1 MIDYGA
7 APKSDEL
14 EVALFGPGYGEA
26 IAVHLGEQ
34 NWMLVD
40 SCLDPATR
48 EPAVETYLN
57 QIGVDPSA
65 VRVIVASHWHD
76 DHVRGLSR
84 LVQVY
89 SAAELQIASV
99 FSDPEAQAFLA
110 TFNGN
115 AEAKLTRGTGELFR
129 AVSLSK
135 NTYHVH
141 QRSTILDIS
150 LPSMSGRVVA
160 AALSPVQAA
169 FAASIAR
176 MANYIPRTDRD
187 LPIGHAPGELRPN
200 MEAVAVHI
208 DWTHDA
214 VLLGSDLE
222 EHSTHG
228 WTAVLSDA
236 WSSERRPASVY
247 KVAHHG
253 SDSAH
258 IQELWTSL
266 LQKDPIACLTPFN
279 NGDQHLPTE
288 QDRKRIRA
296 ITPHAFITSDATRR
310 PSIQSDKLKRLGDLC
325 TGLTRVNAGFGAVRL
340 RKQSGASDWTVEQ
353 FGAARRL

>member
-1 MIDYGA
+1 MINYGS
-7 APKSDEL
+7 APKSGEL
-14 EVALFGPGYGEA
+14 EVALFGPGYGES
-26 IAVHLGEQ
+26 IAVHLGEG

-48 EPAVETYLN
+48 EPAAETYLN

-76 DHVRGLSR
+76 DHVRGLAR

-89 SAAELQIASV
+89 SAAELHISSV
-99 FSDPEAQAFLA
+99 FADSEALAFLA

-115 AEAKLTRGTGELFR
+115 AAPKLTRGTGELFR

-141 QRSTILDIS
+141 QRSSILDIS
-150 LPSMSGRVVA
+150 LPSMSCRVVA

-169 FAASIAR
+169 FAEFIAR
-176 MANYIPRTDRD
+176 MANYIPRTDKN

-200 MEAVAVHI
+200 MEAVVLHI
-208 DWTHDA
+208 DWADDA

-222 EHSTHG
+222 EHSTYG

-236 WSSERRPASVY
+236 WSSGRRPAAVY

-258 IQELWTSL
+258 TQALWTSL
-266 LQKDPIACLTPFN
+266 LQQHPIACMTPFN
-279 NGDQHLPTE
+279 NGNQHLPTE
-288 QDRKRIRA
+288 QDRQRIRA
-296 ITPHAFITSDATRR
+296 ITPHAFITSDATRK

-325 TGLTRVNAGFGAVRL
+325 TGLTRVNAGFGAVRV
-340 RKQSGASDWTVEQ
+340 RKQYGAGDWTVER
-353 FGAARRL
+353 FGAAHRL